1 MNKNIKKQAVLNIY
15 REWKKSYSIEY
26 NFTSYLKL
34 LIHTFPKGFITA
46 FLWTNS
52 KEGLNYWQKIY
63 KKLK

>member
-34 LIHTFPKGFITA
+34 LSNASRKSIIGG
-46 FLWTNS
+46 FLWMNS
-52 KEGLNYWQKIY
+52 KEGADYWGRIY
-63 KKLK
+63 KKIK